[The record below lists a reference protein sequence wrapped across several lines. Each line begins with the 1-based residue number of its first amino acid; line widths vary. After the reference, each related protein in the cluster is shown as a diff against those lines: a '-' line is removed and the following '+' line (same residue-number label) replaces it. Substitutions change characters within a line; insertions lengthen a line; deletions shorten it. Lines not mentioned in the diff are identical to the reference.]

1 MRSVGFLDKDIRSHW
16 PQAPSEWCRRALRRG
31 VQCTRLRETP
41 GTLPAAARCVPAAIR
56 LPHVL
61 RVREVCVA
69 CNRPELS
76 DGRAAL
82 TIIGPLRLPRDPDID
97 PVRGAAADAM
107 AGWFRVGFAYLLPPV
122 EARALT
128 KPEAQ
133 SPTALREAVPQL
145 ACHVDESHAES
156 ERLPAGC
163 RPMTGSRK
171 LARRCPDHRSFSK
184 KRGTASQ
191 LAASSR
197 PPSAMTRCACR
208 CVPHERRRWA
218 MLRNGNG

>member
-16 PQAPSEWCRRALRRG
+16 PQAPSEWRRRALRRV

-133 SPTALREAVPQL
+133 SPTALRKAAPQL
-145 ACHVDESHAES
+145 TRHVDESHAEL

-171 LARRCPDHRSFSK
+171 SARRCPGHLSFSK
-184 KRGTASQ
+184 KLGAARQ

-197 PPSAMTRCACR
+197 TPSAMA
-208 CVPHERRRWA
+208 
-218 MLRNGNG
+218 